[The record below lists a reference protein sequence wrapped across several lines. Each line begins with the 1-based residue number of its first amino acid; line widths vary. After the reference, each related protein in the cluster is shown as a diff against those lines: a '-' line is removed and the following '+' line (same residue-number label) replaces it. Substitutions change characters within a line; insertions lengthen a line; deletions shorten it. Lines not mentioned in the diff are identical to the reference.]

1 MTSRVRNAL
10 LALSLLGLVASSYA
24 LYVHYRL
31 LTDPTYSSLCEVSA
45 TVSCQQVFQ
54 SQYGTVLGIPVAAG
68 GAIWSMLVLML
79 SAWGLRMPKSETA
92 SRVAGYVFVLSTLG
106 LAAVFYFAYVSF
118 FVLGHACLVCMTMYV
133 SVIGTFLVSASA
145 AGPLSALPSRLGQD
159 LIGLFRSPTAATL
172 AATWVVASVAL
183 ILVFP
188 REQTASA
195 AQSTPTAQPAAPVE
209 TLAPEQLAE
218 WEQWFDAQT
227 TVPEAMPTGSAKV
240 LVLKFNDYQCPSC
253 RLAWILYKDIVAKY
267 ESAHPGVFVYANRDY
282 PLESECGAGGV
293 HGAACEAAAAVRMA
307 REKNRD
313 KDLEAALFERQSPTM
328 TRDDVKAT
336 LKEVAQI
343 SESDFDARYPKVLE
357 AVRADSQ
364 LGTKIGVTGTPT
376 FFINGVKL
384 PSVRPAYFD
393 AAIAHALRKAGVTP

>member
-10 LALSLLGLVASSYA
+10 LAFSLLGLVASSYA

-79 SAWGLRMPKSETA
+79 SAWGLRIPKSETA

-159 LIGLFRSPTAATL
+159 LTGLFRSPTAATL
-172 AATWVVASVAL
+172 AAAWVVASVAL

-188 REQTASA
+188 REQIASA
-195 AQSTPTAQPAAPVE
+195 AQST
-209 TLAPEQLAE
+209 LA
-218 WEQWFDAQT
+218 
-227 TVPEAMPTGSAKV
+227 S
-240 LVLKFNDYQCPSC
+240 S
-253 RLAWILYKDIVAKY
+253 
-267 ESAHPGVFVYANRDY
+267 PGR
-282 PLESECGAGGV
+282 G
-293 HGAACEAAAAVRMA
+293 
-307 REKNRD
+307 
-313 KDLEAALFERQSPTM
+313 
-328 TRDDVKAT
+328 
-336 LKEVAQI
+336 
-343 SESDFDARYPKVLE
+343 
-357 AVRADSQ
+357 
-364 LGTKIGVTGTPT
+364 
-376 FFINGVKL
+376 
-384 PSVRPAYFD
+384 
-393 AAIAHALRKAGVTP
+393 